1 MRRPTAPATPRHR
14 PRPTLGRVV
23 RTAVTRAVVL
33 TVATG
38 GFAVAAG
45 GSGLLG
51 ATDDSPAAA
60 TAGRLLA
67 RPAVGDARVHRI
79 SERLGCST
87 EGLAPGVIPGH
98 ALLRDGAGRVRVT
111 TFDRGWA
118 AYAGER
124 PGTLV
129 AVCP

>member
-1 MRRPTAPATPRHR
+1 
-14 PRPTLGRVV
+14 V

-38 GFAVAAG
+38 GLAVTAG

-51 ATDDSPAAA
+51 PDDSPAATTSA
-60 TAGRLLA
+60 RLPTG
-67 RPAVGDARVHRI
+67 PAVGETRRHRL

-87 EGLAPGVIPGH
+87 EGLAPGVVPGH
-98 ALLRDGAGRVRVT
+98 ALLRDADGRVRVT
-111 TFDRGWA
+111 TFERGWA